1 MTEKEFIVCMECATM
16 IVKELLVRKRNEHLI
31 NFDYE
36 YIVKTA
42 SEMTLNLREKLFN
55 CDDK

>member
-31 NFDYE
+31 DFDYDD
-36 YIVKTA
+36 IVKTA
-42 SEMTLNLREKLFN
+42 SKVTLNLREKLYN
-55 CDDK
+55 CNDK